1 GRTSSVSQLPTYLN
15 GPCAALFTSLGPL
28 VFCSFW
34 WLGNKIGHQ
43 GLGASV
49 QPQALLNTTT
59 KKKAKLSI
67 VSCCDMPEDVVY
79 LILLCLPVISLLRFK
94 SVCKSWCSLIQSSNF
109 IAQHLNYRST
119 FKENYNGNLIIFHC
133 QRKADYPRFPY
144 SVDVNL
150 FTDEKLEESLNLDLP
165 YYCDRRGKYVDHRG
179 DDNGSSI
186 INLKMVA
193 SLDGIICL
201 HHRESDEILLWNPA
215 IKQLRL
221 LPEGMLHPSRRRTH
235 VGVHLGIGFDVKTN
249 EYKVVRILLDDLNHT
264 CRVEVYSLSTDSW
277 RIINTDLPCDCFF
290 SDPKAPL
297 KSEIYCWLV
306 RISNQTQDYCDS
318 ILTFDFSNELFGTIP
333 LPDVCSIR
341 YDVGSQLD
349 IISGKIACICRKF
362 SPVSSDTES
371 CSSHNSNSTC
381 HLDIWVLDKYGVK
394 ESWTKLYTI
403 GPFSM
408 FSPMGVLKNGELILL
423 ANNHGLFLC
432 NPLTQEIKN
441 IQVQGRPIQSQWSLH
456 VASYKESL
464 VSIEKWNGAA
474 NIEAFAGSHF
484 SSTLP

>member
-1 GRTSSVSQLPTYLN
+1 RTSSVSQLPTYLN

-28 VFCSFW
+28 VFRSVF

-79 LILLCLPVISLLRFK
+79 RILLCLPVISLLRFK
-94 SVCKSWCSLIQSSNF
+94 SVCKSWCSLIQSSIF

-119 FKENYNGNLIIFHC
+119 FKENYNGNLIIFHF
-133 QRKADYPRFPY
+133 QRTADSPRFPH

-179 DDNGSSI
+179 DDNGSI
-186 INLKMVA
+186 INLHMVA

-201 HHRESDEILLWNPA
+201 HHRESGEILLWNPA

-221 LPEGMLHPSRRRTH
+221 LPEGMLHPSRRRTQLH
-235 VGVHLGIGFDVKTN
+235 FGVRLGIGFDVKTN
-249 EYKVVRILLDDLNHT
+249 EYKVVRILLADLNST

-277 RIINTDLPCDCFF
+277 RIINTDLSCGYFF

-297 KSEIYCWLV
+297 KSGIYCWLV
-306 RISNQTQDYCDS
+306 RISNQIRYYCDS
-318 ILTFDFSNELFGTIP
+318 ILTFDFSNELLGTIP

-349 IISGKIACICRKF
+349 IISEKIACICRKF
-362 SPVSSDTES
+362 SPVSSDTER
-371 CSSHNSNSTC
+371 CSSDNSTC
-381 HLDIWVLDKYGVK
+381 HLDIWVLDEYGVK

-408 FSPMGVLKNGELILL
+408 FSPMRFLKNGELILL
-423 ANNHGLFLC
+423 ANDQGLFLC

-441 IQVQGRPIQSQWSLH
+441 IQVQGRPIQSQWLH

-474 NIEAFAGSHF
+474 NIEAFAGSHL
-484 SSTLP
+484 SNTLP